1 MIITL
6 SADGSLFT
14 TVPENIN
21 QGSNNANTI
30 AVVSTT
36 ARTNNLMIAFKLPQ
50 TNVYTKP
57 VLMTLAENIDEQT
70 GFNVWTYT
78 LDAVITQNYGECGFQ
93 IQVVTPT
100 ETLASNYGSFLIQ
113 KGIPAELPAEPTQTI
128 YEQILSNI
136 SAINADLYNLKKQVA
151 DISAGNKDLLP
162 YDQNYSYPALGAI
175 FDYQTNAIYV
185 SLGDGNKGNALTNT
199 TWWRKYELGT
209 VTNPMALEQYDWQ
222 QNVKYKQYDLVSLA
236 YSNEITFYI
245 SLINDNNKMLSD
257 TTAWAGFKLST
268 DADTFVDDNSIYKI
282 YATDSDYS
290 SGELQ
295 CETLDTDTNNVEGS
309 PYSDG
314 NPTLATK
321 EIGKELS
328 IEGNLANGGKF
339 KGKQSS
345 YSQITNEGLNVV
357 AEASITKI
365 PSGGTETRVD
375 TGVNIFAR
383 GNFDPEAEE
392 GYPNPNRNAF
402 AMSVSRQTE
411 QGATSNSNV
420 FDFTVDKTMEASFNW
435 RTYVAGTLTT
445 TETLKLR
452 DLLSIKPAVDITI
465 EAPAGA
471 TNGTLTEE
479 QFTLLTANTRNR
491 IILDN
496 EIYNLSD
503 PQVDAGY
510 YVYSHLGEDSTHN
523 FFAKCITVTISTRGW
538 VLTSADLRLR
548 STTCKFSELYAK
560 LNELHTAGHE
570 ILSFYGKGFTVEQ
583 VADIAGS
590 VTFNTEA
597 KTTDYSNPTQM
608 QLFTESTMVF
618 RLQSIFIQGSLKVFN
633 FRCSAY
639 AGGKDHK
646 LYVTENQ
653 TSVETT
659 ALNMNRKT
667 TAYFIW
673 STDYVPTNQDNVDCE
688 IFYYN

>member
-57 VLMTLAENIDEQT
+57 ALMTLADNIDEQT

-100 ETLASNYGSFLIQ
+100 ETLASNYGRFLIQ
-113 KGIPAELPAEPTQTI
+113 KGVPTELPAEPTQTI
-128 YEQILSNI
+128 YEQILANI
-136 SAINADLYNLKKQVA
+136 SAINADLYNLQEQVKN
-151 DISAGNKDLLP
+151 SAFNSKDLLP
-162 YDQNYSYPALGAI
+162 YDSTFNYPLGGAI
-175 FDYQTNAIYV
+175 FDNTTQAIYM
-185 SLGDGNKGNALTNT
+185 SLQANNLGNALTNT
-199 TWWRKYELGT
+199 DYW
-209 VTNPMALEQYDWQ
+209 A
-222 QNVKYKQYDLVSLA
+222 KYKLGDSIAWSKYDSTKKYANGDVVQLYAETDVAGRYYLSLKDE
-236 YSNEITFYI
+236 NESPLT
-245 SLINDNNKMLSD
+245 D
-257 TTAWAGFKLST
+257 TTAWQEFKQPLSTALTLSGASAGEITLVPIFMPTQTYDNCVAQSWENDSNMLSPNASGAQRKMSKGFYIYDDKKNIIHYCISQSYNNYQQLGFSSETRYNPNHTGDEDYADIEVTGSITSRQSLKESYTGKTTIGGISIRQTFKENGITTTKFASAGF
-268 DADTFVDDNSIYKI
+268 DW
-282 YATDSDYS
+282 
-290 SGELQ
+290 SGEPFFR
-295 CETLDTDTNNVEGS
+295 S
-309 PYSDG
+309 PS
-314 NPTLATK
+314 LAST
-321 EIGKELS
+321 
-328 IEGNLANGGKF
+328 
-339 KGKQSS
+339 
-345 YSQITNEGLNVV
+345 
-357 AEASITKI
+357 
-365 PSGGTETRVD
+365 
-375 TGVNIFAR
+375 
-383 GNFDPEAEE
+383 
-392 GYPNPNRNAF
+392 
-402 AMSVSRQTE
+402 
-411 QGATSNSNV
+411 
-420 FDFTVDKTMEASFNW
+420 
-435 RTYVAGTLTT
+435 TY
-445 TETLKLR
+445 LK
-452 DLLSIKPAVDITI
+452 DLVINDIII
-465 EAPAGA
+465 EAPASA

-491 IILDN
+491 IILNN
-496 EIYNLSD
+496 EIYNLND

-570 ILSFYGKGFTVEQ
+570 ILSFYGKGFIVEQ
-583 VADIAGS
+583 VTDINGFVS
-590 VTFNTEA
+590 FDTEA
-597 KTTDYSNPTQM
+597 QTITYGNQSIT
-608 QLFTESTMVF
+608 QLFTENTMIF
-618 RLQSIFIQGSLKVFN
+618 RLQSIFIQDSLKVFN

-659 ALNMNRKT
+659 ALNMNTKT
-667 TAYFIW
+667 NAYFSW
-673 STDYVPTNQDNVDCE
+673 STDYIPTKQDNVDCE